1 MNELLQQL
9 DATVAAMT
17 AEGASFEMTTATIN
31 GFEQRVY
38 KTILPTMGEYFK
50 LMLKYPEREFAVYRD
65 ERYTY
70 GEAYAEAAALAV
82 ALREDFGVQTGDRVA
97 ILSRNNPQWMIG
109 FIAAL
114 SMGAVAVPMN
124 AWWTTDELDYGLRDC
139 GARVII
145 ADRQRVERLQPLVE
159 PLELQLIAIDDCS
172 DLAVAHRAY
181 GEVVAAHPG
190 SSMPIVSV
198 GPDDHATIMYTSGS
212 TGHPKGALSS
222 HRGILSALFS
232 WILLGGAT
240 KALAGENTSEKAG
253 DALPPVGLL
262 AIPLFHCTA
271 SHTAFLLSLIIGR
284 KLVIMH
290 RWDAQ
295 EALKLIEDERVTWF
309 TGVPTMSA
317 ELQEAA
323 VGSDRDLS
331 SLAEIFGGGAARP
344 PAQVE
349 KLAKTFKK
357 SSAGIG
363 YGLTETNALGTVN
376 SGPVYL
382 AKPGSAGATVPAVT
396 DIAILDEHDEPV
408 AQGERGEVCISS
420 PANVLGYWN
429 KPEATAEAFRNGW
442 FHTGDV
448 GYLDEDDFLYIVD
461 RMKEI
466 IIRGGENISCIEV
479 EAAIYQHPAVAE
491 AAVFGVPDER
501 LGEVVATA
509 VVLKDGESLDADA
522 LREFLAGHLAKF
534 KIPLHVRFHDE
545 ALPRIAT
552 GKIFKRQ
559 LKADLSEELGL

>member
-1 MNELLQQL
+1 
-9 DATVAAMT
+9 MT
-17 AEGASFEMTTATIN
+17 ADGAPFEMATATIN
-31 GFEQRVY
+31 GAEQRVY
-38 KTILPTMGEYFK
+38 KSIPPNMAEYFK
-50 LMLKYPEREFAVYRD
+50 LMLKNPEREFAVYLD

-82 ALREDFGVQTGDRVA
+82 ALREDYGVQRGDRVA
-97 ILSRNNPQWMIG
+97 ILSRNNPQWMIS
-109 FIAAL
+109 FVAAL
-114 SMGAVAVPMN
+114 SIGAVAVPMN
-124 AWWTTDELDYGLRDC
+124 AWWTTEELDYGLRDC
-139 GARVII
+139 GAAVVI
-145 ADRQRVERLQPLVE
+145 ADRQRIERLQTLVE
-159 PLELQLIAIDDCS
+159 PLQLALVAIDDCAG
-172 DLAVAHRAY
+172 LEVPLRPYA
-181 GEVVAAHPG
+181 EVVHAHAG
-190 SSMPIVSV
+190 AQMPAVDID
-198 GPDDHATIMYTSGS
+198 PDEHATIMYTSGS

-232 WILLGGAT
+232 WILLGGAS
-240 KALAGENTSEKAG
+240 KAVAG
-253 DALPPVGLL
+253 DSGEDSNPPVGLL

-271 SHTAFLLSLIIGR
+271 SHSAFMLSLIIGR

-290 RWDAQ
+290 KWDPQ
-295 EALKLIEDERVTWF
+295 EALRLIEEERVTWF

-382 AKPGSAGATVPAVT
+382 AKPGSAGTAVPAVT
-396 DIAILDEHDEPV
+396 DVAILDENDQPV

-429 KPEATAEAFRNGW
+429 KPEATAEAFRDGW

-448 GYLDEDDFLYIVD
+448 GYLDEDGFLYIVD

-501 LGEVVATA
+501 LGEVVAT
-509 VVLKDGESLDADA
+509 VIVLKDGANLDADA

-534 KIPLHVRFHDE
+534 KIPLHVRFHE
-545 ALPRIAT
+545 ESLPRIAT

-559 LKADLSEELGL
+559 LKADLSEELSA